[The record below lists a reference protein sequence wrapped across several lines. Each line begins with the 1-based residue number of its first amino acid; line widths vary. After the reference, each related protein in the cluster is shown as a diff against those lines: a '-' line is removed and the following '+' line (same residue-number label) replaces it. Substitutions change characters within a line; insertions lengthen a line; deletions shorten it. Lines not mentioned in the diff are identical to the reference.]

1 MKDEQARELYME
13 YKLLGEQYK
22 KVQEYLEQTA
32 ENLQQVGDTIEALDA
47 MGRQEKGAR
56 VFAPVAN
63 GIFID
68 ATLNDPA
75 HVRMNVGQGVV
86 VTKTIEEAKGML
98 EQQREEL
105 HQLRDRAND
114 DHARLTV
121 RLKEIED
128 AIEAGTNDDAPD
140 AGKVGKQSEK
150 EE

>member
-1 MKDEQARELYME
+1 MKDDQASELYTE

-32 ENLQQVGDTIEALDA
+32 ENLQQVSDTIEALDV
-47 MGRQEKGAR
+47 MGQQKKGAR
-56 VFAPVAN
+56 VFAPMAN

-86 VTKTIEEAKGML
+86 VTKTIDQAKGML
-98 EQQREEL
+98 EQQHEEL
-105 HQLRDRAND
+105 HQLRDRANN
-114 DHARLTV
+114 DHVRLIA

-128 AIEAGTNDDAPD
+128 AIEAETQDNAPE
-140 AGKVGKQSEK
+140 AGKTQEQSGQ